1 MPKVKVDIRRGRTGE
16 QKEQLMDAI
25 HRALVHSFKIPEYD
39 RLQLLNEHDEEQ
51 FIIPEGKSEQ
61 FTLIEITMFP
71 GRSLD
76 AKRTL
81 YETIT
86 ANLEAIGIDKNDIM
100 IILIEPPLDNWGL
113 QGKPASEVDI
123 GFRLDV

>member
-61 FTLIEITMFP
+61 FTLIEIMMFP